1 MGEIHV
7 AHAGHVLELRS
18 LPVLPGKKG
27 ATAKAK
33 PKAVTGWKGGWLGP
47 GLAFQEATNLRVSN
61 LEPCPAC
68 PSIHLCFHLCLL
80 KIAIPT
86 GIRMDF

>member
-1 MGEIHV
+1 M

-33 PKAVTGWKGGWLGP
+33 PKAVTAAVTGWKGGWLGLP
-47 GLAFQEATNLRVSN
+47 GSN
-61 LEPCPAC
+61 QLEGAQ
-68 PSIHLCFHLCLL
+68 S
-80 KIAIPT
+80 
-86 GIRMDF
+86 